1 MGEGLSP
8 GYALPGLLMSR
19 SKTSSWHQYTQTS
32 LNILGNS
39 GQRDNFKHAIEA
51 FNCRPSPLQFLRGA
65 WHQRETRWYWHTWG
79 FWERKLGQIRSPWKA
94 SSSREIAGFSFV
106 FWPCYTSVLYLELH
120 TKVVISPT
128 SRKET
133 LAITYPGPCDLPECS
148 KALLPWVWILISK
161 WTIPWNMT
169 STPTTIVTQSHS
181 ALSNRDIMGATD
193 VILNYTYNIRKKSK
207 GTSEINSII
216 YLF

>member
-8 GYALPGLLMSR
+8 GYALPGLLMAR

-106 FWPCYTSVLYLELH
+106 FWPCYLSPLSWTSH
-120 TKVVISPT
+120 QS
-128 SRKET
+128 
-133 LAITYPGPCDLPECS
+133 CDKPNIQERNLSHHLPRPLRS
-148 KALLPWVWILISK
+148 ARMLKGFASMSV
-161 WTIPWNMT
+161 N
-169 STPTTIVTQSHS
+169 SH
-181 ALSNRDIMGATD
+181 
-193 VILNYTYNIRKKSK
+193 
-207 GTSEINSII
+207 
-216 YLF
+216 